1 MASSAI
7 DLPKFH
13 SVHQLGLK
21 DPSGRVSFRHMSL
34 TFVNAEGFSASR
46 GACLDHGAAIL
57 ERGSTSPMPPTLL
70 STILARGYSVG
81 GQVVWRRCLL
91 QSEARRRRRHSCTLM
106 VMALFPWK
114 VVPTGKCFVVFFKTM
129 STILMANCSV
139 QLS

>member
-81 GQVVWRRCLL
+81 GKRVWGGV
-91 QSEARRRRRHSCTLM
+91 ASCNLKPEEEDTQDPAYWRL
-106 VMALFPWK
+106 VPLEIA
-114 VVPTGKCFVVFFKTM
+114 PTGKCFEFSSK
-129 STILMANCSV
+129 
-139 QLS
+139 